1 MARARLVWL
10 EIKLRKAPV
19 SGPSLRVLLA
29 NERAEHLEQ
38 IALVVTGLGHAV
50 TARETNIAA
59 VAALTEE
66 GVFDVA
72 VVGVGENTEHAL
84 DLIGRIVREAN
95 CPVIAILDVED
106 PAFIHQAAKRGVFA
120 YITGSEAS
128 DDQLESAIDV
138 VLHRFAEFH
147 DLEGAFGRRA
157 LTERA
162 KGILMER
169 HAIDEDVAFQMLRD
183 QSRKTNRKLIEVA
196 QSVLD
201 VRGLLPE
208 RAARVDGG
216 RN

>member
-1 MARARLVWL
+1 VPNGTNSRVKM
-10 EIKLRKAPV
+10 EPMSAP
-19 SGPSLRVLLA
+19 LRVLLA
-29 NERAEHLEQ
+29 NERPEHLEQ
-38 IALVVTGLGHAV
+38 LALVVSRLGHEV
-50 TARETNIAA
+50 VARETNIAA
-59 VAALTEE
+59 VAALTED
-66 GVFDVA
+66 GIFDVA
-72 VVGVGENTEHAL
+72 IVGVGEDTQHAL

-120 YITGSEAS
+120 YIATSDAG
-128 DDQLESAIDV
+128 DDQVESSIDV

-169 HAIDEDVAFQMLRD
+169 HSVDEAVAFLMLRD
-183 QSRKTNRKLIEVA
+183 QSRKTNRKLIDVA

-201 VRGLLPE
+201 ARSLLP
-208 RAARVDGG
+208 DTTPHDPIT
-216 RN
+216 